1 MSDGPSPSPPPS
13 NLPAPRPVDRAA
25 LERVLGRAA
34 ELQAGS
40 SEPTEALTEEQ
51 LIEIGKEVGLSPQHV
66 RQALAEERT
75 RVVLAP
81 EEGLAARLAGPG
93 HATASR
99 TVVGTPTG
107 VLAAL
112 DAWMQREECLQV
124 KRRYGE
130 RITWEARRDMISG
143 VRRAMNLGGR
153 GYTLARASEVA
164 ATVTPVDEGRVLV
177 RLDADVSDTR
187 RQRLAGAGTTA
198 GAGVV
203 TSGSLV
209 AIGVVANAMMAVI
222 LPLAILPVA
231 AGIGAAYAVAR
242 SHRQI
247 VARTHLALEQVLD
260 RIEHG
265 EVRRPS
271 NVLDLVGDLTRRI
284 P

>member
-1 MSDGPSPSPPPS
+1 MSDDDPPS
-13 NLPAPRPVDRAA
+13 KLPVPRPLDHAA

-40 SEPTEALTEEQ
+40 SETPEALTEEQ
-51 LIEIGKEVGLSPQHV
+51 LVEIGKEVGLSPQHI

-99 TVVGTPTG
+99 TVAGSPTA

-112 DAWMQREECLQV
+112 DSWMQREECLQV

-130 RITWEARRDMISG
+130 RITWEARRDVISG

-153 GYTLARASEVA
+153 GYALARASEIA

-187 RQRLAGAGTTA
+187 RQRLAAAGTTA
-198 GAGVV
+198 GTGVV
-203 TSGSLV
+203 ASGSLV
-209 AIGVVANAMMAVI
+209 AVGVVANAMLAVV
-222 LPLAILPVA
+222 LPLAVLPIA

-242 SHRQI
+242 SHRQT
-247 VARTHLALEQVLD
+247 VARMHLALEQVLD
-260 RIEHG
+260 RLEHG

-284 P
+284 Q

>member
-1 MSDGPSPSPPPS
+1 
-13 NLPAPRPVDRAA
+13 LVDRAA

-40 SEPTEALTEEQ
+40 SEAPEALTEAQ

-93 HATASR
+93 RATASR
-99 TVVGTPTG
+99 AIAGTPAG
-107 VLAAL
+107 VLAAV

-130 RITWEARRDMISG
+130 RITWEARRDVISG
-143 VRRAMNLGGR
+143 FRRAMNLGGR
-153 GYTLARASEVA
+153 GYALARASEIA
-164 ATVTPVDEGRVLV
+164 ATVTPVDDGRVLV
-177 RLDADVSDTR
+177 RLDADVTETR
-187 RQRLAGAGTTA
+187 RQRLAAAGTTA

-203 TSGSLV
+203 ASGSLV
-209 AIGVVANAMMAVI
+209 AVGVVAHAIMAVV
-222 LPLAILPVA
+222 LPLAILPIA
-231 AGIGAAYAVAR
+231 GGIGAAYAVAR

-247 VARTHLALEQVLD
+247 VARMHLALEQVLD
-260 RIEHG
+260 RLEHG
-265 EVRRPS
+265 DARRPP